1 MSLEN
6 SIERLTYRTS
16 KETTRFAWRTVILSI
31 VFGSAVFIIVPLTTS
46 KPVKELKTLSIIE
59 APETTKIK
67 LPEKEKI
74 YEQKQAVKT
83 EVEPEKIRPA
93 APSIPTPKV
102 AQIPIKLSQVETE
115 FKLDLKVK
123 MNTDINFNV
132 EKISVI
138 DVAPKK
144 PVVVKETPPVKALP
158 ARDYN
163 AVFSDREVD
172 SDATLLKRIDP
183 VYPRTAL
190 RRNITGSVIIS
201 CVISKEGIITN
212 PRIVRATPKGYFEDN
227 CMEILDRMKYK
238 PAMVDG
244 RPVAQRMELTF
255 DFGIQE

>member
-31 VFGSAVFIIVPLTTS
+31 VFGSAVFIIVPLTTT
-46 KPVKELKTLSIIE
+46 KPVKKEKTLTLVE
-59 APETTKIK
+59 APQKVQIK

-74 YEQKQAVKT
+74 YEQKRAVKT
-83 EVEPEKIRPA
+83 EVEPEKIKPK
-93 APSIPTPKV
+93 APSVPTPKV
-102 AQIPIKLSQVETE
+102 TPIPIKLTQVETE

-123 MNTDINFNV
+123 VNTNVNFNV
-132 EKISVI
+132 EKIRVI
-138 DVAPKK
+138 DNAPKK
-144 PVVVKETPPVKALP
+144 PVVVKETPPVKAPP

-163 AVFSDREVD
+163 AVFSKREVD

-183 VYPRTAL
+183 VYPRRAL

-201 CVISKEGIITN
+201 CIITKDGNVIN
-212 PRIVRATPKGYFEDN
+212 PRVVRSTPKGYFEEN
-227 CMEILDRMKYK
+227 CLDILDRMKYK
-238 PAMVDG
+238 PAMIDG

-255 DFGIQE
+255 DFGIQK